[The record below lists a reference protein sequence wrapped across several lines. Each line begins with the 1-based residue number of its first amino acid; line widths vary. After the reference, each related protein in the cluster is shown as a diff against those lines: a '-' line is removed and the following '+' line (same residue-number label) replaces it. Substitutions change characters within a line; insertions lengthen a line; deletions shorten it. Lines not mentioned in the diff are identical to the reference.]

1 MSFQFLCPQGHLLE
15 GEEAHM
21 GMQCQCP
28 QCGAVF
34 IIPTVQRGADATID
48 EMIAPFDRSEVS
60 ETWSTSQAVA
70 EGPSPPLPPASPSS
84 ATPPADDDAA
94 RLDESELIDGGLSK
108 AAEQESL
115 LHIPCPNGHEL
126 EVPLNMIGHRALC
139 PHCRVEFRLRREK
152 SVEFLR
158 QQEAID
164 RRRARFWFQLSIV
177 VASFVGVVILAMLVR
192 ILFFA

>member
-28 QCGAVF
+28 QCGTVF
-34 IIPTVQRGADATID
+34 IIPTMQRGADASVD
-48 EMIAPFDRSEVS
+48 EMIAPFDRTEISESWGGGPTIAETPPIPPPSPALHTPTVANDESALNVS
-60 ETWSTSQAVA
+60 ELVDS
-70 EGPSPPLPPASPSS
+70 
-84 ATPPADDDAA
+84 D
-94 RLDESELIDGGLSK
+94 LSK
-108 AAEQESL
+108 AAERESL

-139 PHCRVEFRLRREK
+139 PHCRVEFRLRRDK
-152 SVEFLR
+152 SVEYLR
-158 QQEAID
+158 QQEVID

-192 ILFFA
+192 ILFFS